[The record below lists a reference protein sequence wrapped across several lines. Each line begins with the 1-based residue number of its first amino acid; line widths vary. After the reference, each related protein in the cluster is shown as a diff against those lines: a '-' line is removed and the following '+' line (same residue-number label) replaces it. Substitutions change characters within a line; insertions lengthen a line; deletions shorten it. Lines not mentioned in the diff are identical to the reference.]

1 VILDLNRARPIDLAL
16 IDGIKTAEGGEVPGG
31 SFNPVELGVLIAG
44 KNAVATDT
52 VATAVMGFEPTLEPP
67 SAPLLR
73 GDNYLNLAHHLG
85 IGTNRLEEI
94 EVVGAS
100 IDDVRYEFQPART
113 A

>member
-1 VILDLNRARPIDLAL
+1 
-16 IDGIKTAEGGEVPGG
+16 
-31 SFNPVELGVLIAG
+31 
-44 KNAVATDT
+44 
-52 VATAVMGFEPTLEPP
+52 
-67 SAPLLR
+67 
-73 GDNYLNLAHHLG
+73 LG